1 MRFGVI
7 KTLVENKLVESF
19 KKNDLKINM
28 KYFKTKLLSDKS
40 FVKMMNVYN
49 NLNENKELD
58 KETANYL
65 IDDLIKEFKSNKL
78 NEDTLS
84 FIKRWTNDLVK
95 ENRYKTIDDLIYGD
109 DLFPEKKSIAR
120 KSIVESLGNK
130 KVIKESKSPKV
141 PISTMLNVAN
151 KNATKFLETLSE
163 SEKKE
168 VLDIMSLKGEKLNEK
183 FIELKESTISKIDSL
198 INESEEDLKKI
209 LTETKDK
216 LVKTNSNKKEYIKLL
231 ELSKSLS

>member
-7 KTLVENKLVESF
+7 KTLVENKLIESF
-19 KKNDLKINM
+19 KKDDLKINM
-28 KYFKTKLLSDKS
+28 KLFKTKLLSDKS

-65 IDDLIKEFKSNKL
+65 IDDLVKEFKSNKL
-78 NEDTLS
+78 SEGTMS
-84 FIKRWTNDLVK
+84 FIKKWTSDVVN
-95 ENRYKTIDDLIYGD
+95 ENKYETIDDLVYGD
-109 DLFPEKKSIAR
+109 DLYPEKKSIAR
-120 KSIVESLGNK
+120 KSIVESLGSK

-141 PISTMLNVAN
+141 PLSTMLNVAN

-163 SEKKE
+163 SERNE

-183 FIELKESTISKIDSL
+183 FTELKENTISKIDSL
-198 INESEEDLKKI
+198 INESDEDLKKI
-209 LTETKDK
+209 LTETKNK

-231 ELSKSLS
+231 ELSKSL